1 MDSGSPLE
9 AQCIRLSDEL
19 DPELPT
25 PDPHSPHSTSDTSGA
40 AWQGG
45 AAAGA
50 GAGPGEG
57 GKVVRTLGVTATLSR
72 GLALLLRNTL
82 RMPIAEIGAQEVTLG
97 LPPQVR
103 GLRGAGGGGRD
114 EDQRN

>member
-25 PDPHSPHSTSDTSGA
+25 QDPHSTPSTSDPSGA
-40 AWQGG
+40 AGQGG

-57 GKVVRTLGVTATLSR
+57 GKVVRSLGVTATLSQ
-72 GLALLLRNTL
+72 GVALLLRNTL
-82 RMPIAEIGAQEVTLG
+82 RMPIAEIGAREVTLG

-103 GLRGAGGGGRD
+103 ELWKRGKG
-114 EDQRN
+114 ECVS